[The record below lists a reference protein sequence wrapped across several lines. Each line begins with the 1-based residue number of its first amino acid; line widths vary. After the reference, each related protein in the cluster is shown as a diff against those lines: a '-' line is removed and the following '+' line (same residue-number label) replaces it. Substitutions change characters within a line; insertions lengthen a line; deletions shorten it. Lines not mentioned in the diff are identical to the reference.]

1 MFEYVFRRH
10 VFLECCLN
18 IYGVLMCFPGILLV
32 FEWKCLGP
40 WGILSSSSSGA
51 SLLEGV
57 TPVGNLRNFC
67 FCAETGK
74 MLGRFW
80 SGHVRHRRGS
90 GACSPHSASHC
101 QLHTLC
107 TQHAMHSNPPS
118 LVSLPPSKK
127 KNVSLKG
134 ENGERERERDV
145 THKCLIFLF
154 FLLLRSRLSFCP
166 WKGEVSVQFYF
177 SQKFNVALPRLSLE
191 PSLWKRFSSN
201 NSLKLLYACML
212 CVLQKFSFLEHFQQ
226 CMYFSI

>member
-1 MFEYVFRRH
+1 
-10 VFLECCLN
+10 
-18 IYGVLMCFPGILLV
+18 
-32 FEWKCLGP
+32 
-40 WGILSSSSSGA
+40 
-51 SLLEGV
+51 
-57 TPVGNLRNFC
+57 VGNLRNFC

-134 ENGERERERDV
+134 ENGERERERE
-145 THKCLIFLF
+145 T
-154 FLLLRSRLSFCP
+154 
-166 WKGEVSVQFYF
+166 
-177 SQKFNVALPRLSLE
+177 
-191 PSLWKRFSSN
+191 
-201 NSLKLLYACML
+201 
-212 CVLQKFSFLEHFQQ
+212 
-226 CMYFSI
+226 